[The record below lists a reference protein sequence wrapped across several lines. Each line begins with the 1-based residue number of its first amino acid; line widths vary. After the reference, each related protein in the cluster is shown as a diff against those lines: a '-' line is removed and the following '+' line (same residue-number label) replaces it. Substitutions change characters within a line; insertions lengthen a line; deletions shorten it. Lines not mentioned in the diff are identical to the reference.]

1 VQLCA
6 EKKHTFF
13 GEQHMSMTG
22 KVAIV
27 AGGGRDIGAACAV
40 ELAERGASVLITYH
54 ASAATAKE
62 TVDKIAAAGGKAVA
76 IQADLTSD
84 ADVAKTVETALSTFG
99 SIDCLV
105 HVSGGLIERK
115 KIVDMELSHWMKV
128 MDVNLTSLFMM
139 TQAVIP
145 HMKPGSSI
153 VTFSSQAARDG
164 GGGGA
169 IAYATS
175 KGAVTTFTRGLAKE
189 LGPDIRVN
197 SVCPGMIST
206 GFHDT
211 FTPDAVRTNVAGAT
225 CIKREGTSQEVAK
238 LVGFLASDEASYMTG
253 NNVDINGGLLFS

>member
-1 VQLCA
+1 
-6 EKKHTFF
+6 
-13 GEQHMSMTG
+13 MSMKD

-40 ELAERGASVLITYH
+40 ELASRGASVLITYQS
-54 ASAATAKE
+54 SAEKAKE
-62 TVDKIAAAGGKAVA
+62 TVDKIVASGGKALA
-76 IQADLTSD
+76 IQADLTQSTG
-84 ADVAKTVETALSTFG
+84 VEKTVNSTLEAFG

-105 HVSGGLIERK
+105 HVSGGLVQRK
-115 KIVDMELSHWMKV
+115 KIIEMDLAHWQKV
-128 MDVNLTSLFMM
+128 LDVNLTSLFLM
-139 TQAVIP
+139 TQAVVP
-145 HMKPGSSI
+145 HMKSGSSI

-169 IAYATS
+169 IPYATS

-197 SVCPGMIST
+197 AVCPGMIST

-211 FTPDAVRTNVAGAT
+211 FTPDTVRTNVAGAT
-225 CIKREGTSQEVAK
+225 CIKREGTSEEVAK
-238 LVGFLASDEASYMTG
+238 LVAFLASDDASYITG

>member
-1 VQLCA
+1 
-6 EKKHTFF
+6 
-13 GEQHMSMTG
+13 MSMTG

-40 ELAERGASVLITYH
+40 ELASRGASVLITYH
-54 ASAATAKE
+54 ASATRAQE
-62 TVDKIAAAGGKAVA
+62 TVAKITDAGGKAVA
-76 IQADLTSD
+76 VQADLTEQSSVD
-84 ADVAKTVETALSTFG
+84 KTIKTALDEFG
-99 SIDCLV
+99 AIDCLV
-105 HVSGGLIERK
+105 HVSGGLVDRK
-115 KIVDMELSHWMKV
+115 KITEMDLAHWKNV
-128 MDVNLTSLFMM
+128 LDVNLTSLFLMS
-139 TQAVIP
+139 QAVIP
-145 HMKPGSSI
+145 HMKPGSTI

-169 IAYATS
+169 IPYATS
-175 KGAVTTFTRGLAKE
+175 KGAVSTFTRGLAKE

-225 CIKREGTSQEVAK
+225 CIKREGTSEEVAK
-238 LVGFLASDEASYMTG
+238 LVGFLADDDSSYMTG

>member
-1 VQLCA
+1 
-6 EKKHTFF
+6 
-13 GEQHMSMTG
+13 MSMTG

-40 ELAERGASVLITYH
+40 ELASRGASVLLTYH
-54 ASAATAKE
+54 ASATTAQE
-62 TVDKIAAAGGKAVA
+62 TVAKITAAGGKAVA
-76 IQADLTSD
+76 VQADLTEQSSVD
-84 ADVAKTVETALSTFG
+84 ATVKAALSEFG
-99 SIDCLV
+99 AIDCLV
-105 HVSGGLIERK
+105 HVSGGLVERK
-115 KIVDMELSHWMKV
+115 KITEMDLAHWKKV
-128 MDVNLTSLFMM
+128 LDVNLTSLFLMS
-139 TQAVIP
+139 QAVIP

-169 IAYATS
+169 IPYATS
-175 KGAVTTFTRGLAKE
+175 KGAVSTFTRGLAKE
-189 LGPDIRVN
+189 LGPNIRVN

-225 CIKREGTSQEVAK
+225 CIKREGTSEEVAK
-238 LVGFLASDEASYMTG
+238 LVGFLADDDSSYMTG

>member
-1 VQLCA
+1 
-6 EKKHTFF
+6 
-13 GEQHMSMTG
+13 MSMTG

-54 ASAATAKE
+54 ASATTAKE

-76 IQADLTSD
+76 IQADLTNE
-84 ADVAKTVETALSTFG
+84 V
-99 SIDCLV
+99 DCLV

-115 KIVDMELSHWMKV
+115 KIVDMELSHWKKV
-128 MDVNLTSLFMM
+128 MDVNLTSLFLMS
-139 TQAVIP
+139 QAVIP

-153 VTFSSQAARDG
+153 VTFASQAARDG

-175 KGAVTTFTRGLAKE
+175 KGSVSTFTRGLAKE

-225 CIKREGTSQEVAK
+225 CLKREGSSEEVAK